1 MQNWLNTWTKKQGS
15 GKYEYKSQQKYQIWK
30 QKSQRCRNK
39 SPCLCNLAK
48 LAASLFFQ
56 PGKGE
61 SLTWND
67 YAVMGCAPN
76 IFLWWRSRYFSSFA
90 AHNIG
95 DAKLSKGGSRSKV
108 NVCSLLACLLHASP
122 DKTVF
127 RKKEK
132 KEYRC
137 LRTAPK
143 NNLWLKYIDACSG
156 GARALQ
162 RMVNHVV
169 HLKMNISF
177 ENRKAMNE

>member
-30 QKSQRCRNK
+30 QKSQRRRNK
-39 SPCLCNLAK
+39 SPCLCN

-127 RKKEK
+127 RKKENK
-132 KEYRC
+132 GIQMFADCAQKQPLAEVYRR
-137 LRTAPK
+137 LQ
-143 NNLWLKYIDACSG
+143 WWCSG
-156 GARALQ
+156 FAANGEPR
-162 RMVNHVV
+162 RP
-169 HLKMNISF
+169 S
-177 ENRKAMNE
+177 